1 MELKNFIENILGI
14 NVNNIAYYETAF
26 RHKSYINEQENSTL
40 DSYERLEFLGDAI
53 LDASTAQWLF

>member
-40 DSYERLEFLGDAI
+40 DSYERL
-53 LDASTAQWLF
+53 